1 MKKVLALTLLT
12 LNLLGCIP
20 QPIQTTPTESPA
32 TVTEAPPTSTPV
44 TPTLTQP
51 PSPTQTQPTAITVPS
66 LEQIVYYYFVNPKEA
81 AFPAG
86 SIIVMPE
93 AYILAPI
100 LSGAALAPEAD
111 ANLRSALEAALKDSR
126 NSWIS
131 NKLEIVKVAFGN
143 GRAEVVLQGEYFGV
157 GDVTLFAASQQILLT
172 VFANANVRT
181 ATVTLNGDTIGNM
194 GISISL
200 NAKPANYVFTR
211 IEIETYMNEH
221 AYSLP

>member
-126 NSWIS
+126 NGWIS
-131 NKLEIVKVAFGN
+131 NKLEIVKVAFGD
-143 GRAEVVLQGEYFGV
+143 GRARWSCKANISAWVMSLCSPPASKFCSPCSRMRMSELQPSHSMEIRSAIWV
-157 GDVTLFAASQQILLT
+157 SPLASMPSPQTMYL
-172 VFANANVRT
+172 
-181 ATVTLNGDTIGNM
+181 
-194 GISISL
+194 
-200 NAKPANYVFTR
+200 PA
-211 IEIETYMNEH
+211 
-221 AYSLP
+221 